1 MKEKEKMFL
10 VGSQA
15 DMKVFVECTLACVCV
30 CVCVVNPVL
39 TLLDPSPSRLQETSQ
54 REGGV

>member
-15 DMKVFVECTLACVCV
+15 DVKVFVECTLACVCV
-30 CVCVVNPVL
+30 VDPVL